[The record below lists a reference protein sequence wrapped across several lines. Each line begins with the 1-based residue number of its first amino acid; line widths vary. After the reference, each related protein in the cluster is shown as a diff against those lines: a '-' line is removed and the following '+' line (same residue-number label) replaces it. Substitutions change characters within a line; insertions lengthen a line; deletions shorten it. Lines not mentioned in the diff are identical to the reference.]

1 MTTPTNGKSRA
12 ASPRNGAAAAIRRY
26 WYPCLALA
34 RREVRKRYASSV
46 LGVAWTVLQPLI
58 LLVIYVFVF
67 GFVLRVWHAE
77 DGGRGFVF
85 FLLSGM
91 LPYLAIADGIQRAS
105 LSLHEDRA
113 LVERDTFPAEV
124 IPASRV
130 LSATVG
136 EVVGLG
142 LLIVLAIA
150 LGRPLSF
157 WILVLPI
164 LVALRVVMTC
174 GIAWIVSMLAVFV
187 SDLNEALSL
196 LLTAWLFLTP
206 IFYPEE
212 AVPRVLRWMLL
223 INPLHHV
230 VRAYR
235 SVLLDGRA
243 PVPDAGFVVLWAIG
257 LSAAGVWFFRK
268 ALDRG
273 KDFL

>member
-1 MTTPTNGKSRA
+1 M
-12 ASPRNGAAAAIRRY
+12 RRY
-26 WYPCLALA
+26 WYPSLALA

-58 LLVIYVFVF
+58 LLLIYVFVF
-67 GFVLRVWHAE
+67 GFVLRVSPSA
-77 DGGRGFVF
+77 DDRRGFVF

-130 LSATVG
+130 LSASVG
-136 EVVGLG
+136 EAVGLG
-142 LLIVLAIA
+142 LLVALMVV

-157 WILVLPI
+157 WILVLPF
-164 LVALRVVMTC
+164 LVVLRVVITC

-206 IFYPEE
+206 IFYSEA
-212 AVPRVLRWMLL
+212 AVPRVLRWMLVV
-223 INPLHHV
+223 NPLHHV

-235 SVLLDGRA
+235 SVLLEGRA
-243 PVPDAGFVVLWAIG
+243 PVPDAGFVVLWAVG
-257 LSAAGVWFFRK
+257 LSAVGAWFFRK

>member
-1 MTTPTNGKSRA
+1 M
-12 ASPRNGAAAAIRRY
+12 RRY
-26 WYPCLALA
+26 YYPALALA
-34 RREVRKRYASSV
+34 RREVRRRYASSV
-46 LGVAWTVLQPLI
+46 LGVAWTVLQPLT

-67 GFVLRVWHAE
+67 GYVLRVSHAA
-77 DGGRGFVF
+77 DDGRGFVF

-91 LPYLAIADGIQRAS
+91 LPYLATADGIQRAS
-105 LSLHEDRA
+105 LSLREDRA
-113 LVERDTFPAEV
+113 LVERETFPAEV

-130 LSATVG
+130 LSASVG
-136 EVVGLG
+136 EAVGLG

-157 WILVLPI
+157 WILVLPL
-164 LVALRVVMTC
+164 LVALRIVITC
-174 GIAWIVSMLAVFV
+174 GIAWIVSILAVFV

-212 AVPRVLRWMLL
+212 AVPRVLRWVLVV
-223 INPLHHV
+223 NPLHHV

-243 PVPDAGFVVLWAIG
+243 PVPEAGFVVLWAIG
-257 LSAAGVWFFRK
+257 LSAVGAWFFRK